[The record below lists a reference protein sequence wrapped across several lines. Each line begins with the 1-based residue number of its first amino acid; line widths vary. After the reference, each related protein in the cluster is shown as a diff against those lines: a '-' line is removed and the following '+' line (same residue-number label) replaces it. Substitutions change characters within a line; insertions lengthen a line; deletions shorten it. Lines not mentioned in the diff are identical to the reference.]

1 MTRDN
6 NSLEYEE
13 EEEQKNENRETVA
26 INFAFS
32 V

>member
-6 NSLEYEE
+6 NSLEYEQE
-13 EEEQKNENRETVA
+13 EEKKEENRETVA